1 MSPEL
6 KAESNK
12 PRALTYTEMMN
23 GGRQQLDASDYALEE
38 ALQQRLDDLELDVE
52 HLRKI
57 LDP

>member
-1 MSPEL
+1 M
-6 KAESNK
+6 AEPIK

-23 GGRQQLDASDYALEE
+23 GGRQQLDEADYALEE
-38 ALQQRLDDLELDVE
+38 ALQQRLDDLERDVE